1 MDVGLPNGMNGRKL
15 ADDART
21 QPPALNVLFITSYA
35 ENAVLNHD
43 HLKRG
48 MQVMTK
54 PFVTQVHA
62 RRVKQLIAE

>member
-1 MDVGLPNGMNGRKL
+1 MNGRKL

-21 QPPALNVLFITSYA
+21 QRPELNIIFITSYA

-43 HLKRG
+43 HLERG

-54 PFVTQVHA
+54 PFVTEVHA
-62 RRVKQLIAE
+62 RRVKQLIADE

>member
-1 MDVGLPNGMNGRKL
+1 MNGRKL

-35 ENAVLNHD
+35 ENGILNHG
-43 HLKRG
+43 HLGRG

-54 PFVTQVHA
+54 PFVTEVHA
-62 RRVKQLIAE
+62 RHVKQLIANE